1 MHKGDRV
8 PLVNLGTG
16 MPEAAMTL
24 SQMRFGCVGVIDE
37 NGCLCGIVTDG
48 DIARN
53 LGTSLADMLVDEV
66 MTRNPKTV
74 KETTLATSAMAVL
87 NRHNISALIVI
98 DDARRP
104 VGIVHFHDLL
114 RIGVA

>member
-1 MHKGDRV
+1 M
-8 PLVNLGTG
+8 
-16 MPEAAMTL
+16 
-24 SQMRFGCVGVIDE
+24 IDDD
-37 NGCLCGIVTDG
+37 GCLCGIITDG

-53 LGTSLADMLVDEV
+53 LGSSLAEMRVDDV

-74 KETTLATSAMAVL
+74 KETTLATGAMALL

-104 VGIVHFHDLL
+104 IGIVHFHDLL